1 MATDKGQTLDD
12 VREEIVREIRRVHEE
27 AYGAGIS
34 NVEITMGDDLVAI
47 AMDVELSPAEQTLA
61 DAGNGEAVRFTREEF
76 QKAIGPTF
84 CALVERATGR
94 RVLSFASRMIVEP
107 PWSAE
112 VFRLAPPD

>member
-1 MATDKGQTLDD
+1 MTDEGQTLDE
-12 VREEIVREIRRVHEE
+12 VRAEIVREISRVHEE

-34 NVEITMGDDLVAI
+34 NVEITMAGDLVAV
-47 AMDVELSPAEQTLA
+47 AMDVELSPAERTLA

-76 QKAIGPTF
+76 QKAIKPTF

-94 RVLSFASRMIVEP
+94 RVVSFASRMVVEP

-112 VFRLAPPD
+112 IFRLAPED